1 MRDVEK
7 QSREKG
13 RPGSREERGGVGAG
27 VEVETLSFRL

>member
-13 RPGSREERGGVGAG
+13 RPGSREEG

>member
-13 RPGSREERGGVGAG
+13 RPGSREEGVE